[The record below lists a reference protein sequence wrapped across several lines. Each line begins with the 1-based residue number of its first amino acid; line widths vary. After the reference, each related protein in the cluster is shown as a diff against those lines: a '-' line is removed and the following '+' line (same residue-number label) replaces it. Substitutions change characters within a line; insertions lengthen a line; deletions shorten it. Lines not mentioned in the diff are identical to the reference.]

1 MALKKNFFKG
11 LQSGVN
17 HSPLKFHDGTEG
29 LHGLDKKKVKVE
41 DERNVVAQDNL
52 RTNRP
57 IIKPTKI
64 QIEKANAEDAVALRD
79 SVNDKYKKSRLDAMK
94 LKYPKASES
103 ELNSYLFSNKEG
115 LPANFGNSQPG
126 KGVPRLGFRGK
137 AFTGPNIPSDALV
150 VSNNYHTGSGSID
163 PYQYTIN
170 DPGDKDNIL
179 FGLNAEEKR
188 AKIKENIENLNLD
201 PRNKEDNYQYQ
212 SLNNFNDWYSDDIT
226 QQRLREQAQF
236 SGNVRKPNV
245 SVYNKDYENPFGIK
259 GAEDVAGSLYSQAD
273 IDNTLS
279 SITDKKFTFL
289 NEERDGT
296 MASVDPSDST
306 VDFDMFS
313 KYYTQPT
320 KFYKQTRG
328 EIMNNRPLKPYGV
341 DYEPGKPS
349 RNELI
354 NIAPETVDI
363 STINGGIN
371 DNTASFI
378 DWRDKQLMQ
387 NPDKRPSARDYPSEF
402 AQISSKAAG
411 EHELL
416 HSTRLDKAMD
426 PYLRSI
432 LKRTDKQSR
441 FGNYGYNSQE
451 GELYANFHEF
461 RRTLGMKP
469 GEQFTDESLQ
479 KRIEEKKL
487 NSINNDFIQN
497 FTDES
502 LLEALNNVADVD
514 EKSKGKLQFDFLKS
528 KDQNN
533 SYEMNA

>member
-1 MALKKNFFKG
+1 MGLKKNFFKG

-17 HSPLKFHDGTEG
+17 HSPLKFHDGTKG

-41 DERNVVAQDNL
+41 DKRNVVAQDNL
-52 RTNRP
+52 RTNKS

-64 QIEKANAEDAVALRD
+64 QIEKNEAKDAVASRD
-79 SVNDKYKKSRLDAMK
+79 SVNEKYRKTRLDAMK
-94 LKYPKASES
+94 LKYPNASES

-150 VSNNYHTGSGSID
+150 ISNNYHTGSGSID

-170 DPGDKDNIL
+170 DPRDKDNIL

-201 PRNKEDNYQYQ
+201 PRNKQENYQYQ

-245 SVYNKDYENPFGIK
+245 SVYNNDYENPFGIK
-259 GAEDVAGSLYSQAD
+259 GSEDVAGSLYSQAD

-289 NEERDGT
+289 NEQSDGT
-296 MASVDPSDST
+296 MASVDPDDTT

-313 KYYTQPT
+313 KYYSQPT
-320 KFYKQTRG
+320 KFSKVTG
-328 EIMNNRPLKPYGV
+328 KPFGIS
-341 DYEPGKPS
+341 YEPGKPS
-349 RNELI
+349 RNDVI
-354 NIAPETVDI
+354 NVSPKTVDMASI
-363 STINGGIN
+363 SGGVN
-371 DNTASFI
+371 SEPFSFN
-378 DWRDKQLMQ
+378 DWRDMRYNQGDST
-387 NPDKRPSARDYPSEF
+387 NSYYYDDEF
-402 AQISSKAAG
+402 SQTSSKAAG

-432 LKRTDKQSR
+432 LKRTDQPNR

-469 GEQFTDESLQ
+469 GEQFTKESLK
-479 KRIEEKKL
+479 KRMSDKKL
-487 NSINNDFIQN
+487 NSVNNDFVKN

-502 LLEALNNVADVD
+502 LLEALNNVASVD
-514 EKSKGKLQFDFLKS
+514 DKSKGKLQFDFLKS
-528 KDQNN
+528 QQDMNN
-533 SYEMNA
+533 YEMNA